1 MNAEGKTILPL
12 SSVFAVYSPMNVI
25 ISSIGNRVSR
35 FQAGLLHLTV
45 RLVQGYSPPFP
56 RKYSETFTIYSTFFQ
71 FFTLYVKNDFRS
83 FIESDSGHSSEV
95 VPVIHR
101 KWFRLFIGSGSG
113 YLSGVVP
120 VIHWKWFRLFIE
132 SGSGH
137 SSEVAG
143 CYGILTDIL
152 RKLLYSP
159 YEARETSCP
168 VSWILKQLLNKQ
180 NDYGKCSFGCDKGS
194 QKYQKVQGGTDY
206 R

>member
-1 MNAEGKTILPL
+1 MSFLRTKRMSPSAGNTDLNAEGKTILPL

-56 RKYSETFTIYSTFFQ
+56 RKYSETFTIYSTLFQ

-83 FIESDSGHSSEV
+83 
-95 VPVIHR
+95 
-101 KWFRLFIGSGSG
+101 FIGSGSG

-120 VIHWKWFRLFIE
+120 VIHWKWFRLFIG
-132 SGSGH
+132 SGSGY
-137 SSEVAG
+137 SSKVAG
-143 CYGILTDIL
+143 CYRILTVIL

-159 YEARETSCP
+159 YEARETSCL
-168 VSWILKQLLNKQ
+168 VSLI
-180 NDYGKCSFGCDKGS
+180 SE
-194 QKYQKVQGGTDY
+194 
-206 R
+206 

>member
-1 MNAEGKTILPL
+1 MSFLRTKRMSPSAGNTDLNAEGKTILPL

-25 ISSIGNRVSR
+25 ISNIGNRVSR

-45 RLVQGYSPPFP
+45 RLVHGYSPPFP

-71 FFTLYVKNDFRS
+71 FFTLCVKNDFRS
-83 FIESDSGHSSEV
+83 FIG
-95 VPVIHR
+95 
-101 KWFRLFIGSGSG
+101 
-113 YLSGVVP
+113 
-120 VIHWKWFRLFIE
+120 

-137 SSEVAG
+137 SSEVVLAIRRKWLRSFIGSGSGYSSEVAG
-143 CYGILTDIL
+143 CYRILTDIL

-159 YEARETSCP
+159 YEAREPSWP